1 MTVDGKY
8 NVTIYVA
15 GQEKEGIITMA
26 AEGSVLKGVVET
38 IGQHFPFEDGT
49 REDNRFHIEVE
60 GSGQHMTLD
69 GEIAEDGSLSGEGSI
84 GLFEFDFDGNRE

>member
-15 GQEKEGIITMA
+15 GQEKEGVITMA
-26 AEGSVLKGVVET
+26 ADGNVLKGVVET
-38 IGQHFPFEDGT
+38 IGQRFPFEDGT
-49 REDNRFHIEVE
+49 IDGNKFHIEVE
-60 GSGQHMTLD
+60 GSGQHMTLE
-69 GEIAEDGSLSGEGSI
+69 GEIADDGSLSGEGSI